1 MTDREAARLLVV
13 REDQRVH
20 EFAAYFVEGGDA
32 LQSLVDGIQ
41 QSLVRWI
48 EADMRRRRR
57 ERSGELDYV
66 PE

>member
-1 MTDREAARLLVV
+1 MLVV
-13 REDQRVH
+13 REDARIH
-20 EFAAYFVEGGDA
+20 EFAAYFVEGSDA

-41 QSLVRWI
+41 QTLVRWV

-57 ERSGELDYV
+57 EKTGELDYV